1 MPLRKGYSTI
11 DGRQMHW
18 RMWGEPNIGLAPDL
32 YCFHPAPF
40 SGLAFENFAP
50 RLADGRR
57 VIAPDYPGYGG
68 SAAPDHELS
77 IEVIARAMAGLAATL
92 SGDGLIDV
100 LGFHTGCLVA
110 VEVQRVP
117 GCHVRKAC
125 LIDIP
130 AFESEMAEQMVEKF
144 SQPFEVGEELASL
157 EAPWNGTFKPR
168 MATQGPDQALALL
181 AEQLRAGRN
190 VNEAFRAAFSYPW
203 KERFST
209 STAQTLIVASKS
221 GLLEGTLKSAEIIPG
236 TQLVERLDIERSV
249 LDQSGEAT
257 AGEVLAFLQ
266 E

>member
-11 DGRQMHW
+11 DGSQVHW
-18 RMWGEPNIGLAPDL
+18 RMWGERNVGRAPDL

-50 RLADGRR
+50 LLVERRR

-68 SAAPDHELS
+68 SDAPTGKLS
-77 IEVIARAMAGLAATL
+77 IELIAQAMAGLAATL
-92 SGDGLIDV
+92 SGERPIDV

-110 VEVQRVP
+110 VEIQRVSE
-117 GCHVRKAC
+117 CHVRKAC

-130 AFESEMAEQMVEKF
+130 AFEDEMAAQMVAKF
-144 SQPFEVGEELASL
+144 SQPFVVGEDLASL

-168 MATQGPDQALALL
+168 LATQGPDQAIALL

-203 KERFST
+203 KERFPA
-209 STAQTLIVASKS
+209 STAGTLIIASTS
-221 GLLEGTLKSAEIIPG
+221 GLLDGTLKSARIIPAA
-236 TQLVERLDIERSV
+236 QLVERLEIARSV
-249 LDQSGEAT
+249 LDESGKAT
-257 AGEVLAFLQ
+257 AADVLAFL
-266 E
+266 EA